1 MSKKLFT
8 LAPVAVA
15 LILAGCNSSS
25 SDSDDKDKIVQ
36 PIVQSRVHDILE
48 VDGFQFRDLN
58 GDGKLAPY
66 EDWRLPVE
74 QRVDDL
80 VSRMTVEEKVGLML
94 ISTHNMGRDK
104 LGKADGRLNETDSVS
119 SFNPFNPAVPTL
131 APMMSE
137 SGATK
142 GIQERHLRRFIARDN
157 ESAYIS
163 ALWANNLQEVAEDTR
178 LGIPALITSNPRNHI
193 AADAGIGVSVGE
205 TAFSA
210 WPGEL
215 GLAAT
220 RDAELV
226 KEFAEIAAQEWV
238 SVGLRKGY
246 QYMADIGTE
255 PRWERVEG
263 TFGEDAHLAAEM
275 IKAIT
280 EGFQGDK
287 LGTNSV
293 ALTTKHFPGGGP
305 QVDGE
310 DPHFHWGQ
318 EQHYPGG
325 MFDYHL
331 IPFQAA
337 IDAGTSSIMP
347 YYAMPVNSTS
357 DLDFD
362 FEEVAFAYNKAIITD
377 LLRKEMGF
385 DGIVNS
391 DTGPIFWQPWGVES
405 FSLNE
410 RYQKALESGV
420 DLFSGNANPQYL
432 LETVESGM
440 VSEDRIDQSVRR
452 LLREKFD
459 LGIFENPY
467 VDPQYAREIAGNDEF
482 QNKADVAQRKSI
494 VLLENDKSILPLR
507 SNSNIYIEKLWS
519 DEQCSGGIMS
529 MGAESASTV
538 AAKNTLM
545 PASDEVIQTNLTRSL
560 GLNSPETINIVDD
573 IENADTAVLVVIP
586 NNCGLFSASEDPIS
600 LKLSENNIDV
610 GYIDATATQLD
621 TVLVVNFTSPWSLEE
636 LDTAN
641 LHSVVATFGTSDA
654 AILDVLTGE
663 FNPSGKMPISIPMT
677 QADADNNDSDVPG
690 HMDRKM
696 QLRWEFGDG
705 LSY

>member
-1 MSKKLFT
+1 MKSTLFT

-25 SDSDDKDKIVQ
+25 NSNDGKDDLIQ
-36 PIVQSRVHDILE
+36 PVVQSRVHDLLDI
-48 VDGFQFRDLN
+48 DGYQFRDLN
-58 GDGKLAPY
+58 GDGDLAPY
-66 EDWRLPVE
+66 EDWRLPVDE
-74 QRVDDL
+74 RVTDL
-80 VSRMTVEEKVGLML
+80 LGRMTLEEKVGLML

-104 LGKADGRLNETDSVS
+104 LGLADGRLNEEDKVS

-137 SGATK
+137 SGATA
-142 GIQERHLRRFIARDN
+142 GIKQRHLRRFIARDN
-157 ESAYIS
+157 ESAFIS
-163 ALWANNLQEVAEDTR
+163 ALWANNLQNVAEDTR

-193 AADAGIGVSVGE
+193 SADAGIGVSVGE

-263 TFGEDAHLAAEM
+263 TFGEDAHLAADM

-280 EGFQGDK
+280 EGFQGEK
-287 LGTNSV
+287 LGTHSV

-305 QVDGE
+305 QVNGE

-347 YYAMPVNSTS
+347 YYAMPINSTS

-362 FEEVAFAYNKAIITD
+362 FDEVAFAYNKAIITD
-377 LLRKEMGF
+377 LLRNEMGF
-385 DGIVNS
+385 KGIVNS
-391 DTGPIFWQPWGVES
+391 DTGPIFWQPWGVDDKN
-405 FSLNE
+405 LNE
-410 RYQKALESGV
+410 RYTTALESGI
-420 DLFSGNANPQYL
+420 DLFSGNANPEYL
-432 LETVESGM
+432 LETVKSGM
-440 VSEDRIDQSVRR
+440 ISEERIDQSVRR
-452 LLREKFD
+452 LLTEKFE

-467 VDPQYAREIAGNDEF
+467 VDPDLATKVAGNEDF
-482 QNKADVAQRKSI
+482 QAKADVAQRKSI
-494 VLLENDKSILPLR
+494 VLLENTKSILPLKP
-507 SNSNIYIEKLWS
+507 NTNVYIEKIWS
-519 DEQCSGGIMS
+519 DKQCTGGINPR
-529 MGAESASTV
+529 GEEAEATISAK
-538 AAKNTLM
+538 AKLFT
-545 PASDEVIQTNLTRSL
+545 ASDEVQQTNLARAVKADQS
-560 GLNSPETINIVDD
+560 SSINIVDD
-573 IENADTAVLVVIP
+573 VDDADTVVMMVIP
-586 NNCGLFSASEDPIS
+586 NNCGLFSASEEPIS

-610 GYIDATATQLD
+610 DYINDMASLKD
-621 TVLVVNFTSPWSLEE
+621 TVMVVNFTSPWSLEE
-636 LDTAN
+636 IDSGN
-641 LHSVVATFGTSDA
+641 LHSVLATFGTSDA
-654 AILDVLTGE
+654 AIFDVLTGE
-663 FNPSGKMPISIPMT
+663 FNPTGKMPISIPLT
-677 QADADNNDSDVPG
+677 QADADSNDSDVPG
-690 HMDRKM
+690 HMDSKM
-696 QLRWEFGDG
+696 QLRWKFDDG